1 MISPEGLK
9 SAFSEAIQAIEDVST
24 YKPQALPQMKATID
38 LFSDMADDG
47 QRVVDKIET
56 NNHLI
61 E

>member
-1 MISPEGLK
+1 MARHTKTALDSG
-9 SAFSEAIQAIEDVST
+9 DT
-24 YKPQALPQMKATID
+24 YKTQALPQMKATID